1 MVDLLN
7 PLPPESLGQINAAL
21 DQISEVEAGAAKA
34 KRAGID
40 VVDIEKQAEETRAK
54 LQALKQVYFPNS

>member
-1 MVDLLN
+1 MIDLLN

-21 DQISEVEAGAAKA
+21 EQIAEVEAGAAKA

-40 VVDIEKQAEETRAK
+40 VTDIEQQAEETRAK
-54 LQALKQVYFPNS
+54 LQTLKQVYFPNS